1 MQMEGIT
8 QQIAVL
14 SKCDTPVLAR
24 ARELFGNVVR
34 GEGHVCSTAADLAD
48 RIEQHLSSTMT
59 KNDNLT
65 EALIASR
72 YKVGRRV
79 ARQVSRVLQHRGI
92 MEPRRGGNGMG
103 GLWAVVPNP
112 DAIVLALHG
121 EIDQSDPKAA
131 AKEAMVWLEPAL
143 TVDTDASTDLVK
155 RLLAH
160 MAVTPGDTPVY
171 RPHSTQ
177 AQHVASCVVQAAQ
190 SNACQDA
197 HIGSLTVIAD
207 RYGISLEVAVEAMR
221 ILEDHQQVVLKRG
234 RQGGVFLAG
243 PRQSRAL
250 HMTNAFLIGNH
261 ASPMRCRLLLDA
273 VNYAMIELACQRQD
287 DLGVSRVQHS
297 FKSMEIA
304 RNSTELGKA
313 WYSFIRDIADLAG
326 NPILHFTARALA
338 GSILLRR
345 VSSAELPDAAAREL
359 FDASRLIM
367 DNIVSHSDSGNK
379 EAHLRCQFALENYW

>member
-1 MQMEGIT
+1 MQMRGIT
-8 QQIAVL
+8 QQSAVPG
-14 SKCDTPVLAR
+14 KCDTPVLAR

-34 GEGHVCSTAADLAD
+34 GKGHICSTAADLAD
-48 RIEQHLSSTMT
+48 RIEQHLSSTIT
-59 KNDNLT
+59 TTDNLT
-65 EALIASR
+65 ETLIASR

-79 ARQVSRVLQHRGI
+79 ARQVSRVMQHRGI

-103 GLWAVVPNP
+103 GLWAVVPDP
-112 DAIVLALHG
+112 DAIVSALHA
-121 EIDQSDPKAA
+121 EIDDCDPTVA
-131 AKEAMVWLEPAL
+131 AKEAVVWLAPTL
-143 TVDTDASTDLVK
+143 TLQIDASTELVR
-155 RLLAH
+155 RLLGH
-160 MAVTPGDTPVY
+160 MSAASRDT
-171 RPHSTQ
+171 RLLHTRSTQ
-177 AQHVASCVVQAAQ
+177 AEWVASCIVSDAQ
-190 SNACQDA
+190 GHSAPGA
-197 HIGSLTVIAD
+197 YLGSLAAIAE
-207 RYGISLEVAVEAMR
+207 RYGISLEVAVEAVR

-243 PRQSRAL
+243 PRQSKAL
-250 HMTNAFLIGNH
+250 HMTNAFLAGHH
-261 ASPMRCRLLLDA
+261 ASPKRCRLLLDA
-273 VNYAMIELACQRQD
+273 VNYAMIELACQRRD
-287 DLGVSRVQHS
+287 DQGVLRVQQS
-297 FKSMEIA
+297 FKSMEQA
-304 RNSTELGKA
+304 RNPTALGTA